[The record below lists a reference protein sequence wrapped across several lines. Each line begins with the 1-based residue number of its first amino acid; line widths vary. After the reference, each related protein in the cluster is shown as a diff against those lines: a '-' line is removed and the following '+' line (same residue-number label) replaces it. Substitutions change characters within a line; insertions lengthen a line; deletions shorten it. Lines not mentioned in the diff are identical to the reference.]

1 MAHLNDFAISILI
14 LNFAV
19 CKTQLKVLYIFN
31 KKMYHTAMRYKA
43 IFCDFDGTL
52 YREDHTISQVNK
64 RAIKEFTQA
73 GGKFVISTGRLFSAI
88 YPKLEELGL
97 DGDVIVYQG
106 GGIFD
111 IKSKKQIFGRFFDK
125 KDTIEVL
132 KYVES
137 LGEDYT
143 PIVYINDTCHCM
155 ERNEAVDVF
164 VGICAIGF
172 NETHRLLSQF
182 VEESVDLPVKVVV
195 LADDIHCQKLVKE
208 GQKKFPHLA
217 IMRSHQLVVEAI
229 TKGINKGEAVKWL
242 CNKYGI
248 STDEAIAM
256 GDSEND
262 IEMIKA
268 AGLGIAVG
276 NAMPNVK
283 LAADYIADTND
294 NDAVAKVIYEFCL
307 TDK

>member
-1 MAHLNDFAISILI
+1 M
-14 LNFAV
+14 
-19 CKTQLKVLYIFN
+19 KYQ
-31 KKMYHTAMRYKA
+31 A

-64 RAIKEFTQA
+64 RAIKEFVNA

-88 YPKLEELGL
+88 YPKLEELEL

-111 IKSKKQIFGRFFDK
+111 IKTKKQIFGKFFDRD
-125 KDTIEVL
+125 DTIAVL
-132 KYVES
+132 EYIES
-137 LGEDYT
+137 LGQDFT
-143 PIVYINDTCHCM
+143 PIVYIDDTCHCQ
-155 ERNEAVDVF
+155 EFNEAVGTF
-164 VGICAIGF
+164 VGICAIGY
-172 NETHRLLSQF
+172 NVTHKPLSQF
-182 VEESVDLPVKVVV
+182 VRESESLPVKVVV
-195 LADDIHCQKLVKE
+195 LADDENCKKFVKE
-208 GQKKFPHLA
+208 GQEKFPHLA
-217 IMRSHQLVVEAI
+217 VMRSHQLVVEAI
-229 TKGINKGEAVKWL
+229 TKGINKGEAIKWL

-248 STDEAIAM
+248 DVSKAIAM

-283 LAADYIADTND
+283 LAADYVADTND
-294 NDAVAKVIYEFCL
+294 NDAVAQVIYKFCL
-307 TDK
+307 DGRD

>member
-1 MAHLNDFAISILI
+1 M
-14 LNFAV
+14 
-19 CKTQLKVLYIFN
+19 KYQ
-31 KKMYHTAMRYKA
+31 A

-64 RAIKEFTQA
+64 RAIKEFVNA

-88 YPKLEELGL
+88 YPKLEELEL

-111 IKSKKQIFGRFFDK
+111 IKTKKQIFGKFFDRD
-125 KDTIEVL
+125 DTIAVL
-132 KYVES
+132 EYIES
-137 LGEDYT
+137 LGEDFT
-143 PIVYINDTCHCM
+143 PIVYIDDTCHCQ
-155 ERNEAVDVF
+155 EFNEAVGTF
-164 VGICAIGF
+164 VGICAIGY
-172 NETHRLLSQF
+172 NVTHKPLSQF
-182 VEESVDLPVKVVV
+182 VREIASLPVKVVV
-195 LADDIHCQKLVKE
+195 LADDENCKKFVKE
-208 GQKKFPHLA
+208 GQEKFPHLA

-229 TKGINKGEAVKWL
+229 TKGINKGEAIKWL

-248 STDEAIAM
+248 DVSKAIAM

-283 LAADYIADTND
+283 LAADYVADTND
-294 NDAVAKVIYEFCL
+294 NDAVAQVIYKFCL
-307 TDK
+307 DGRD

>member
-1 MAHLNDFAISILI
+1 
-14 LNFAV
+14 
-19 CKTQLKVLYIFN
+19 
-31 KKMYHTAMRYKA
+31 
-43 IFCDFDGTL
+43 
-52 YREDHTISQVNK
+52 
-64 RAIKEFTQA
+64 
-73 GGKFVISTGRLFSAI
+73 
-88 YPKLEELGL
+88 
-97 DGDVIVYQG
+97 
-106 GGIFD
+106 
-111 IKSKKQIFGRFFDK
+111 
-125 KDTIEVL
+125 
-132 KYVES
+132 
-137 LGEDYT
+137 
-143 PIVYINDTCHCM
+143 M

>member
-1 MAHLNDFAISILI
+1 
-14 LNFAV
+14 
-19 CKTQLKVLYIFN
+19 
-31 KKMYHTAMRYKA
+31 MRYKA

-64 RAIKEFTQA
+64 RAIKEYTQA

-88 YPKLEELGL
+88 YPKLEELEL

-111 IKSKKQIFGRFFDK
+111 IKSKKQIFGKFFDK
-125 KDTIEVL
+125 DDTIAVL
-132 KYVES
+132 EYIES

-143 PIVYINDTCHCM
+143 PMVYLNDTPYCQ
-155 ERNEAVDVF
+155 EFNESVGIF
-164 VGICAIGF
+164 IGICAVGY
-172 NETHRLLSQF
+172 EVTHKPLSQF
-182 VEESVDLPVKVVV
+182 VRESEFLPIKVVV
-195 LADDIHCQKLVKE
+195 LADDEHCKKLVSE
-208 GQKKFPHLA
+208 GREKFPQLA

-229 TKGINKGEAVKWL
+229 TKGINKGEAIKWL

-248 STDEAIAM
+248 DVSEAIAM

-276 NAMPNVK
+276 NAMDNVK
-283 LAADYIADTND
+283 LAADFVADTND
-294 NDAVAKVIYEFCL
+294 NDAVAQVIYKFCL
-307 TDK
+307 DKDLKIR